1 MSTLRAD
8 IPSYLVT
15 QRAKLVQALQV
26 MNGDVYIYL
35 PPTTVNIL
43 YEYDGE
49 PPRTEIFQVPAQ
61 HIPIYWSTY
70 ICFVI

>member
-49 PPRTEIFQVPAQ
+49 PPRTEDRKSV
-61 HIPIYWSTY
+61 
-70 ICFVI
+70 V